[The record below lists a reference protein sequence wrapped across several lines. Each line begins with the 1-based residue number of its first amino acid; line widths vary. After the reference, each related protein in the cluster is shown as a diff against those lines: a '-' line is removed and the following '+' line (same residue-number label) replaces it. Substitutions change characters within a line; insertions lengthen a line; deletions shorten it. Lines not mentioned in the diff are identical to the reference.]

1 MIDSKKFHSNK
12 YRGSSSKGCV
22 LEGDLEYLKELRELN
37 NNYPLALDKMEI
49 KKEMLSNYQLKTADF
64 YNIHIGTA

>member
-1 MIDSKKFHSNK
+1 M
-12 YRGSSSKGCV
+12 KGCV
-22 LEGDLEYLKELRELN
+22 LEGDLEYLKELRELH